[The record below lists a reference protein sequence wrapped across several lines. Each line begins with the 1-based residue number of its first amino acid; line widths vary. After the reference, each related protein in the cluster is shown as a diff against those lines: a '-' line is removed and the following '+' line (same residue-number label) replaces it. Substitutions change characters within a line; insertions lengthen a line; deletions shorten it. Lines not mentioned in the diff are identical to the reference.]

1 MESDRLEVAE
11 EGNTNGAGKA
21 GSHPFSKGHSGTPV
35 GNLRDEVAEDNTMTA
50 RLDRA
55 DMVLVKC

>member
-1 MESDRLEVAE
+1 
-11 EGNTNGAGKA
+11 
-21 GSHPFSKGHSGTPV
+21 V
-35 GNLRDEVAEDNTMTA
+35 GNLHDEVAEDNTMTT

>member
-1 MESDRLEVAE
+1 
-11 EGNTNGAGKA
+11 
-21 GSHPFSKGHSGTPV
+21 V